1 MEIFCKVVKNEN
13 DTLGNFRG
21 SFSIKKQKN
30 SRVFFEKFP
39 RFLAGMQK
47 GTKKKK
53 EDFDFINVSAIC
65 RQYWVGKGNFRWR
78 DLLRFK
84 FISNILDTP
93 WQNECPP
100 FRVQNQNPKSLNG
113 HYFSASDS
121 EKILKF
127 LEDKK
132 KILCGKCAP
141 IEFSYGQLLHSV
153 GITNLEEFERK
164 KSKKIKRKQ
173 YKEKNKTEI
182 KKRKKYYY
190 EKKKN

>member
-47 GTKKKK
+47 GTKRKK

-65 RQYWVGKGNFRWR
+65 RQYWVGKGKFCWKNLVR
-78 DLLRFK
+78 LK
-84 FISNILDTP
+84 FISKIMNTR
-93 WQNECPP
+93 WQSECPP
-100 FRVQNQNPKSLNG
+100 FCVRNQNPKSLNG

-141 IEFSYGQLLHSV
+141 IDFSYRQLLHSV
-153 GITNLEEFERK
+153 GITSLEELEK
-164 KSKKIKRKQ
+164 KESNKRRKQ
-173 YKEKNKTEI
+173 QKQYI
-182 KKRKKYYY
+182 
-190 EKKKN
+190 